1 MAKSFG
7 LTLVSFWR
15 LSMSYMTTI
24 TNEHFETERA
34 LYNQKDLA
42 VEHCRFEG
50 PTDGESPLKEG
61 ETIWVRDS
69 YFDLRYPFWHDK
81 DLTVEGTTLSEKS
94 RAAFW
99 YDRGVTVK
107 DSHLH
112 GIKAFRESSLISITA
127 TDVVSP
133 EFLWKCQD
141 IRLDGVTLEG
151 EYAFFLSERISC
163 NGLHLTGKYSFQY
176 VKGGL
181 IDNSVLLTKDAF
193 WHSENVTIR
202 DTVIEGEYL
211 GWYSKNLH
219 LVNCLIKGTQPFCY
233 CEGLVL
239 VNCRMENCDLAFE
252 NSEVEASIIGRI
264 DSVKNPLKG
273 HIAAD
278 EIGEVILKD
287 AKYPSNA
294 TIEVRSQK

>member
-1 MAKSFG
+1 
-7 LTLVSFWR
+7 
-15 LSMSYMTTI
+15 MTTI
-24 TNEHFETERA
+24 IDQHFENERV

-61 ETIWVRDS
+61 ETLWVRDC
-69 YFDLRYPFWHDK
+69 YFDLRYPFWHDV

-107 DSHLH
+107 NSHLH
-112 GIKAFRESSLISITA
+112 GIKAFRESSSISLTA

-133 EFLWKCQD
+133 EFMWKCQD
-141 IRLDGVTLEG
+141 IHLEGVTLES

-163 NGLHLTGKYSFQY
+163 TKLSLTGKYSFQY

-181 IDNSVLLTKDAF
+181 LDNSVLLTKDAF

-211 GWYSKNLH
+211 GWYSRNLH

-233 CEGLVL
+233 CEGLIL
-239 VNCRMENCDLAFE
+239 ENCRMEKCDLAFE
-252 NSEVEASIIGRI
+252 HSEVEASIIGKI
-264 DSVKNPLKG
+264 DSVKNPRQG
-273 HIAAD
+273 HIVAD
-278 EIGEVILKD
+278 NIGEIILKD
-287 AKYPSNA
+287 SKYPSLA
-294 TIEVRSQK
+294 TVEVRTKK

>member
-1 MAKSFG
+1 
-7 LTLVSFWR
+7 
-15 LSMSYMTTI
+15 MTTI
-24 TNEHFETERA
+24 TDQHFETERA
-34 LYNQKDLA
+34 LYNQKNLA

-61 ETIWVRDS
+61 ETLWVRDC
-69 YFDLRYPFWHDK
+69 YFDLRYPFWHDI

-107 DSHLH
+107 NCHLQ
-112 GIKAFRESSLISITA
+112 GIKAFRESSLISLVS

-133 EFLWKCQD
+133 EFMWKCQD
-141 IRLDGVTLEG
+141 IRLEEVTLES
-151 EYAFFLSERISC
+151 EYAFFMSERLSC
-163 NGLHLTGKYSFQY
+163 DKLHLTGKYSFQY

-181 IDNSVLLTKDAF
+181 VDNSVLLTKDAF

-239 VNCRMENCDLAFE
+239 ENCRMEKCDLAFE
-252 NSEVEASIIGRI
+252 YSDVEVSIIGEI
-264 DSVKNPLKG
+264 DSVKNPRKG
-273 HIAAD
+273 HIVAD
-278 EIGEVILKD
+278 NIGEIILKD
-287 AKYPSNA
+287 SKYPSLA
-294 TIEVRSQK
+294 TVEVRTKK